1 MALTGLMRR
10 RQQGPVVNG
19 TRLNRQLETFA
30 QFGRTASGGL
40 SRLAYSDADLEAR
53 DYVTTLMRTA
63 GLEPAVDIAGNLIGR
78 RAGTESLP
86 PIMFGSHIDS
96 VPEGGN
102 FDGQVGSMGAIEV
115 AHSLLDNEITLR
127 HSIEVVIFQ
136 NEEGGKTGSRAMSGE
151 VQPEELAL
159 VTRSGFTI
167 REGVRRLGG
176 DPDRLSEARRSKG
189 EVAAYL
195 ELHIEQGAV
204 LDRANIDIGVVEG
217 IVGIKRWFVT
227 FDGFANHAG
236 TTPMDQRRDA
246 MYAAARFTTMVR
258 ETVMSFDGRQVGTVG
273 QVDVT
278 PGAPNVIAGR
288 VRLTLEIRDLSMDR
302 IEEVFAAIQAK
313 AEDIAR
319 DTDTEVSFEQYYVSR
334 AAPTDE
340 RLRAI
345 IERNATALGYSSMR
359 LPSGAGHDAQSIA
372 LLAPVGMIFVPSVGG
387 ISHSPREFSR
397 PADIERGAN
406 VLLRTVLALDD

>member
-1 MALTGLMRR
+1 MRH
-10 RQQGPVVNG
+10 RQQMPVVNAA
-19 TRLNRQLETFA
+19 RLITNLQTLT
-30 QFGRTASGGL
+30 QFGRTDSGGL

-53 DYVTTLMRTA
+53 DYVTTLMRAA
-63 GLEPAVDIAGNLIGR
+63 GVEPAVDLAGNLIGR
-78 RAGTESLP
+78 RAGRESLP

-102 FDGQVGSMGAIEV
+102 FDGQVGSMAAIEV
-115 AHSLLDNEITLR
+115 AHSLLDNDVVLR

-136 NEEGGKTGSRAMSGE
+136 NEEGGKTGSRAISGE

-159 VTRSGFTI
+159 MTRSGFTI
-167 REGVRRLGG
+167 REGIRRLGG

-189 EVAAYL
+189 NVASYL

-204 LDRANIDIGVVEG
+204 LDQANIDIGVVEG

-278 PGAPNVIAGR
+278 PGVPNVIAGH
-288 VRLTLEIRDLSMDR
+288 VRLTLEIRDLSMDK
-302 IEEVFAAIQAK
+302 IEEVFSTIQTNTRQ
-313 AEDIAR
+313 IAR
-319 DTDTEVSFEQYYVSR
+319 DTDTEASLEQYYVSR

-340 RLRAI
+340 RLRAT
-345 IERNATALGYSSMR
+345 IERSATDLGYSALRM
-359 LPSGAGHDAQSIA
+359 PSGAGHDAQSIA
-372 LLAPVGMIFVPSVGG
+372 LLAPVGMIFVPSIGG

-406 VLLRTVLALDD
+406 VLLRTLMALDA